1 MKVLSSNYEKLTV
14 EDRTTGEVLAA
25 VTDDAITLASDRLV
39 VKLTPSRISVPD
51 RPADKGHCHSC
62 PCCGCG
68 HQAAG
73 Q

>member
-1 MKVLSSNYEKLTV
+1 MKILSSNYEKLTV

-25 VTDDAITLASDRLV
+25 VTDDAITMASDRLI
-39 VKLTPSRISVPD
+39 VKLTPSRISAPD

-62 PCCGCG
+62 PYCGCG
-68 HQAAG
+68 HQDAG